1 MEFWGLPAG
10 HRKGAEPWCASWV
23 PDLPGDHKPG
33 GSGVSSQLCH
43 SLRSCTVEP
52 GSECPELFTLG
63 WKTLRKMLWGWVE
76 VGDKTGLCFKKS
88 SALSSEKK
96 EADQP
101 QGAPPSLCLYPS
113 WGAAGS
119 PRRGR
124 DSTTGLQFLSLK
136 TGSCGDKPSPRVY
149 RNLRPGVQGPWS
161 TSGRPLKERL
171 WQERPGDSENSQGPG
186 GDLSHLLPQ
195 AGSFHIVSE

>member
-10 HRKGAEPWCASWV
+10 HRKGAKPWYASWV
-23 PDLPGDHKPG
+23 PDLPGDHRPG

-52 GSECPELFTLG
+52 GSECPELFTPG
-63 WKTLRKMLWGWVE
+63 WKSLRKMLCRWVK
-76 VGDKTGLCFKKS
+76 VGGKTGLCFKKS
-88 SALSSEKK
+88 SALSNGEKQ
-96 EADQP
+96 ADQL

-124 DSTTGLQFLSLK
+124 ANTPGLQFLSLK

-149 RNLRPGVQGPWS
+149 QNLRPGVQGPWS
-161 TSGRPLKERL
+161 TSGHPLKVRL
-171 WQERPGDSENSQGPG
+171 WQERPGHSENSQGPG
-186 GDLSHLLPQ
+186 GDLSRLLPQ